1 MISGVLFDLGDTV
14 LITDW
19 DALHAEFEART
30 ALSIR
35 MSARIKNLYVREVL
49 IGERSLVDLFIMF
62 KEEQRNDRS
71 VDELIA
77 IYSEL
82 YERHT
87 TIDQDLIGLVRTLK
101 SHVFVACVTN
111 TNDVHARINRRRGV
125 YDYFHKAYV
134 SCEVGMRKPQKELF
148 EFIAE
153 EDLIPVDRLLF
164 MDDHAQNIKAARRVG
179 LKTIHFEN
187 KADFFDDMRILFPRL
202 R

>member
-14 LITDW
+14 LLTDW
-19 DALHAEFEART
+19 DALHAQFEARGG
-30 ALSIR
+30 LSIR
-35 MSARIKNLYVREVL
+35 MPPRIKKLYIREVL
-49 IGERSLVDLFIMF
+49 IGQRSLVDLFIMF
-62 KEEQRNDRS
+62 KESQRNPYQID
-71 VDELIA
+71 DLLA
-77 IYSEL
+77 LYGQL
-82 YERHT
+82 YEQYT
-87 TIDQDLIGLVRTLK
+87 TIDQELIELVRKLK
-101 SHVFVACVTN
+101 SRVFVACVTN

-164 MDDHAQNIKAARRVG
+164 MDDHLENIKAARRVG

-187 KADFFDDMRILFPRL
+187 KPDFFDDMRILFPHL